1 MERLGNW
8 ITANP
13 LTIIAVALILT
24 VVAFHFAQ
32 SVTMQGMNTESMVGK
47 ESPLYQIYD
56 HLYKENFGTESIAVM
71 IEGDDVANA
80 KNLNAMLRFSDFVKD
95 VPRVI
100 SVTSIADIVADA
112 EYRDKGLRRIPSQ
125 ERINEILAN
134 GGPQVQALMPDR
146 GHTMMS
152 IADPVYVTDDQ
163 RSEILRET
171 KEAATLAEFPAG
183 YSITVTGSSALMK
196 SITDAMNKSQ
206 GQIMILAGV
215 LMVFALLL
223 LFRHVKWPL
232 LPIPVVFLGIIWT
245 FGAMGLLHIPLT
257 MVSFSAFP
265 LLIGIGIDY
274 AIQFHNRIDEE
285 FSKGVPPIQAA
296 INTVNHVA
304 IPVMVALIIT
314 IAGFI
319 ALLSSSVPMIRDFG
333 FLCIIG
339 LIMCYLSA
347 LFVGVTVLYLGEK
360 RSGSR
365 KFKADARAEALAG
378 EEGLSGSPSSCCPSS
393 GSLSSGSLS
402 GSGSSN
408 GGSAIGSYVE
418 KTADFCIHKWRAVLA
433 VALLLALMGN
443 YLDSLVPVETDTKN
457 YIPQD
462 LPPLVDFKHM
472 SDIYGGTDSIQF
484 IVQADDVT
492 DPANLKWMDDFG
504 NYLLKSRN
512 QVYGTTSLV
521 TFIKQANGGTIPN
534 DKTDVQGI
542 IASLPASVTSKYLS
556 GHNAAM
562 IDVNLGQTASNMGL
576 ESFDRLTKEF
586 DKDLSWVTP
595 PPGVSVKMTG
605 ESMVRTVTIA
615 ALTTGRVEMS
625 LLGLVLIFILLLI
638 IYRDLIKALLP
649 VLPMLVVIGW
659 MGGVMYL
666 GGLKYTPLTATLG
679 ALVLGIGSEY
689 AILMMERFYEELKN
703 VGDPFEALK
712 ITANRIGS
720 ALVASGMTVVFGF
733 GALMTSPFNITSNF
747 GLVTVMAVV
756 FALVTTFTVFVVL
769 MLRMEVRREVLD
781 NAGEELKKA
790 LRILRKGN
798 AV

>member
-1 MERLGNW
+1 MERLGAW

-56 HLYKENFGTESIAVM
+56 HLYKENFGTESIVVM
-71 IEGDDVANA
+71 IEGDDVASS
-80 KNLNAMLRFSDFVKD
+80 KVQMAMLRFSDFVKD
-95 VPRVI
+95 VPRVL
-100 SVTSIADIVADA
+100 SVTSIADIVADT
-112 EYRDKGLRRIPSQ
+112 EYRDNGLRRIPSQ
-125 ERINEILAN
+125 ERIDEILAN
-134 GGPQVQALMPDR
+134 GGPQVQGLMPDR

-152 IADPVYVTDDQ
+152 IADPVYITDDQ
-163 RSEILRET
+163 RSEILKET
-171 KEAATLAEFPAG
+171 NEAVSLADFPPG

-196 SITDAMNKSQ
+196 SITDAMNESQ
-206 GQIMILAGV
+206 GQIMLLAGV

-232 LPIPVVFLGIIWT
+232 LPIPVVLLGIVWT
-245 FGAMGLLHIPLT
+245 FGAMGLLQIPLT

-285 FSKGVPPIQAA
+285 FSKGVPPIMAA

-314 IAGFI
+314 IAGFV

-365 KFKADARAEALAG
+365 KKRADARADARSKALAG
-378 EEGLSGSPSSCCPSS
+378 ADGLSGVSSSPS
-393 GSLSSGSLS
+393 GD
-402 GSGSSN
+402 
-408 GGSAIGSYVE
+408 GGSAIGLYVE
-418 KTADFCIHKWRAVLA
+418 KTADFCIHKWQTVLA

-462 LPPLVDFKHM
+462 LPPLVDFRHM

-492 DPANLKWMDDFG
+492 DPANLKWMDDFS

-534 DKTDVQGI
+534 DKTDVRGI
-542 IASLPASVTSKYLS
+542 IDSLPASVTSKYLS

-562 IDVNLGQTASNMGL
+562 IDVNLGQTATNLGL

-586 DKDLSWVTP
+586 DKDLTWVTP

-605 ESMVRTVTIA
+605 DSMVRTVTIG

-733 GALMTSPFNITSNF
+733 GALITSPFNITSNF

-781 NAGEELKKA
+781 NARDELKRA
-790 LRILRKGN
+790 LRLLRKSDGL
-798 AV
+798 A

>member
-1 MERLGNW
+1 MERLGAW

-24 VVAFHFAQ
+24 VAAFHFAQ

-56 HLYKENFGTESIAVM
+56 HLYKENFGTESIVVM
-71 IEGDDVANA
+71 IEGDDVASS
-80 KNLNAMLRFSDFVKD
+80 KVQMAMLRFSDFVKD
-95 VPRVI
+95 VPRVL
-100 SVTSIADIVADA
+100 SVISIADIVADT
-112 EYRDKGLRRIPSQ
+112 EYRDNGLRRIPSQ
-125 ERINEILAN
+125 ERIDEILAN

-152 IADPVYVTDDQ
+152 IADPVYITDDQ
-163 RSEILRET
+163 RSEILKET
-171 KEAATLAEFPAG
+171 NEAVSLADFPPG

-206 GQIMILAGV
+206 GQIMLLAGV

-232 LPIPVVFLGIIWT
+232 LPIPVVMLGIVWT
-245 FGAMGLLHIPLT
+245 FGAMGLLQIPLT

-285 FSKGVPPIQAA
+285 FSKGVPPIKAA

-314 IAGFI
+314 IAGFV

-365 KFKADARAEALAG
+365 KKRADARAEALAG
-378 EEGLSGSPSSCCPSS
+378 TDGLSGVSSSPS
-393 GSLSSGSLS
+393 GD
-402 GSGSSN
+402 
-408 GGSAIGSYVE
+408 GGSAIGLYVE
-418 KTADFCIHKWRAVLA
+418 KTADFCIHKWQTVLA

-462 LPPLVDFKHM
+462 LPPLVDFRHM
-472 SDIYGGTDSIQF
+472 SNIYGGTDSIQF

-492 DPANLKWMDDFG
+492 DPANLKWMDKFS

-534 DKTDVQGI
+534 DKTDVRGI
-542 IASLPASVTSKYLS
+542 IDSLPASVKSKYLS

-562 IDVNLGQTASNMGL
+562 IDVNLGQTASNLGL

-586 DKDLSWVTP
+586 DKDLIWVTP

-605 ESMVRTVTIA
+605 ESMVRTVTIG

-733 GALMTSPFNITSNF
+733 GALITSPFNITSNF

-781 NAGEELKKA
+781 NARDELKRA
-790 LRILRKGN
+790 LHLLRKSDGL
-798 AV
+798 A

>member
-1 MERLGNW
+1 MERLGAW

-56 HLYKENFGTESIAVM
+56 HLYKENFGTESIVVM
-71 IEGDDVANA
+71 IEGDNVASS
-80 KNLNAMLRFSDFVKD
+80 KVQTAMLRFSDFVKD
-95 VPRVI
+95 VPRVL
-100 SVTSIADIVADA
+100 SVTSIADIVADT
-112 EYRDKGLRRIPSQ
+112 EYRDNGLRRIPSQ
-125 ERINEILAN
+125 ERIDEILAN

-152 IADPVYVTDDQ
+152 IADPVYITDDQ
-163 RSEILRET
+163 RSEILKET
-171 KEAATLAEFPAG
+171 NEAVSLADFPPG

-206 GQIMILAGV
+206 GQIMLLAGV

-232 LPIPVVFLGIIWT
+232 LPIPVVMLGIVWT
-245 FGAMGLLHIPLT
+245 FGAMGLLQIPLT

-285 FSKGVPPIQAA
+285 FSKGVPPIKAA

-314 IAGFI
+314 IAGFV

-365 KFKADARAEALAG
+365 KKRADARADARAEALAG
-378 EEGLSGSPSSCCPSS
+378 ADGLSGSQSSSPS
-393 GSLSSGSLS
+393 GD
-402 GSGSSN
+402 
-408 GGSAIGSYVE
+408 GGSAIGLYVE
-418 KTADFCIHKWRAVLA
+418 KTADFCIHKWQTVLA

-462 LPPLVDFKHM
+462 LPPLVDFRHM
-472 SDIYGGTDSIQF
+472 SNIYGGTDSIQF

-492 DPANLKWMDDFG
+492 DPANLKWMDEFS

-521 TFIKQANGGTIPN
+521 TYIKQANDGTIPT
-534 DKTDVQGI
+534 DKTDVRGI
-542 IASLPASVTSKYLS
+542 IDSLPASVTSKYLS

-562 IDVNLGQTASNMGL
+562 IDVNLGQTASNLGL

-586 DKDLSWVTP
+586 DKDLTWVTP

-605 ESMVRTVTIA
+605 DSMVRTVTIG

-733 GALMTSPFNITSNF
+733 GALITSPFNITSNF

-781 NAGEELKKA
+781 NARDELKRA
-790 LRILRKGN
+790 LHLLRKSDGL
-798 AV
+798 A

>member
-1 MERLGNW
+1 
-8 ITANP
+8 
-13 LTIIAVALILT
+13 
-24 VVAFHFAQ
+24 
-32 SVTMQGMNTESMVGK
+32 
-47 ESPLYQIYD
+47 
-56 HLYKENFGTESIAVM
+56 
-71 IEGDDVANA
+71 
-80 KNLNAMLRFSDFVKD
+80 
-95 VPRVI
+95 
-100 SVTSIADIVADA
+100 
-112 EYRDKGLRRIPSQ
+112 
-125 ERINEILAN
+125 
-134 GGPQVQALMPDR
+134 
-146 GHTMMS
+146 
-152 IADPVYVTDDQ
+152 
-163 RSEILRET
+163 
-171 KEAATLAEFPAG
+171 
-183 YSITVTGSSALMK
+183 MK

-206 GQIMILAGV
+206 GQIMLLAGV

-232 LPIPVVFLGIIWT
+232 LPIPVVMLGIIWT
-245 FGAMGLLHIPLT
+245 FGAMGLLQIPLT

-285 FSKGVPPIQAA
+285 FSKGVPPTQAA

-314 IAGFI
+314 VAGFI

-365 KFKADARAEALAG
+365 KKRADSRANSG
-378 EEGLSGSPSSCCPSS
+378 IEGLSGAEKLSGDLHSS
-393 GSLSSGSLS
+393 G
-402 GSGSSN
+402 N

-418 KTADFCIHKWRAVLA
+418 KTADFCIHKWQTVLA

-472 SDIYGGTDSIQF
+472 SNIYGGTDSIQF
-484 IVQADDVT
+484 IVQADDIT
-492 DPANLKWMDDFG
+492 DPSSLRWMDDFG
-504 NYLLKSRN
+504 DYLLKSRN

-521 TFIKQANGGTIPN
+521 TFIKQANGGTIPD
-534 DKTDVQGI
+534 DKTDVRRI
-542 IASLPASVTSKYLS
+542 IDSLPQSVKSKYLS

-586 DKDLSWVTP
+586 DKDLIWVTP
-595 PPGVSVKMTG
+595 PPGLSVKMTG
-605 ESMVRTVTIA
+605 ESMVRTVTIS

-733 GALMTSPFNITSNF
+733 GALITSPFNITSNF

-781 NAGEELKKA
+781 NAGDELKRA
-790 LRILRKGN
+790 LRLLRKGDGG
-798 AV
+798 VPQ

>member
-1 MERLGNW
+1 MERLGAW

-56 HLYKENFGTESIAVM
+56 HLYKENFGTESIVVM
-71 IEGDDVANA
+71 IEGDDVASS
-80 KNLNAMLRFSDFVKD
+80 KVQMAMLRFSDFVKD
-95 VPRVI
+95 VPRVL
-100 SVTSIADIVADA
+100 SVTSIADIVADT
-112 EYRDKGLRRIPSQ
+112 EYRDNGLRRIPSQ
-125 ERINEILAN
+125 ERIDEILAN

-152 IADPVYVTDDQ
+152 IADPVYITDDQ
-163 RSEILRET
+163 RSEILKET
-171 KEAATLAEFPAG
+171 NEAVSLADFPPG

-206 GQIMILAGV
+206 GQIMLLAGV

-232 LPIPVVFLGIIWT
+232 LPIPVVMLGIVWT
-245 FGAMGLLHIPLT
+245 FGAMGLLQIPLT

-285 FSKGVPPIQAA
+285 FSKGVPPIMAA

-314 IAGFI
+314 IAGFV

-365 KFKADARAEALAG
+365 KKRADARADARAEALAG
-378 EEGLSGSPSSCCPSS
+378 ADGLSGVSSSPS
-393 GSLSSGSLS
+393 GD
-402 GSGSSN
+402 
-408 GGSAIGSYVE
+408 GGSAIGLYVE
-418 KTADFCIHKWRAVLA
+418 KTADFCIHKWQTVLA

-462 LPPLVDFKHM
+462 LPPLVDFRHM
-472 SDIYGGTDSIQF
+472 SNIYGGTDSIQF

-492 DPANLKWMDDFG
+492 DPANLKWMDEFS

-534 DKTDVQGI
+534 DKTDVRGI
-542 IASLPASVTSKYLS
+542 IDSLPASVTSKYLS

-562 IDVNLGQTASNMGL
+562 IDVNLGQTASNLGL

-586 DKDLSWVTP
+586 DKDLTWVTP

-605 ESMVRTVTIA
+605 DSMVRTVTIG

-733 GALMTSPFNITSNF
+733 GALITSPFNITSNF

-781 NAGEELKKA
+781 NARDELKRA
-790 LRILRKGN
+790 LHLLRKSDGL
-798 AV
+798 A

>member
-1 MERLGNW
+1 MERLGTW
-8 ITANP
+8 ITLNP

-56 HLYKENFGTESIAVM
+56 HLYKENFGTESIVVM
-71 IEGDDVANA
+71 VEGDDVASL
-80 KNLNAMLRFSDFVKD
+80 KVQMAMLRFSDFVKD
-95 VPRVI
+95 VPRVL
-100 SVTSIADIVADA
+100 SVASIADIVADT
-112 EYRDKGLRRIPSQ
+112 EYRENGLRRMPSQ
-125 ERINEILAN
+125 ERIDEILAN

-152 IADPVYVTDDQ
+152 IADPVYITDDQ
-163 RSEILRET
+163 RSEILKET
-171 KEAATLAEFPAG
+171 KEAVALADFPPG
-183 YSITVTGSSALMK
+183 YSVTVTGSSALMK
-196 SITDAMNKSQ
+196 SITDAMNQSQ
-206 GQIMILAGV
+206 GQIMLLAGV

-245 FGAMGLLHIPLT
+245 FGAMGLLQIPLT

-285 FSKGVPPIQAA
+285 FSKGVPPINAA

-304 IPVMVALIIT
+304 IPVLVALIIT
-314 IAGFI
+314 VAGFV

-347 LFVGVTVLYLGEK
+347 LFVGVTTLYLGEK

-365 KFKADARAEALAG
+365 KKRADARAEARADARTEALAG
-378 EEGLSGSPSSCCPSS
+378 ADGLSGSSSVD
-393 GSLSSGSLS
+393 
-402 GSGSSN
+402 
-408 GGSAIGSYVE
+408 GGSAIGLYVE
-418 KTADFCIHKWRAVLA
+418 KTADFCIHKWKTVLA

-462 LPPLVDFKHM
+462 LPPLVDFRHM
-472 SDIYGGTDSIQF
+472 SNIYGGTDSIQF

-492 DPANLKWMDDFG
+492 DPANLKWMDEFS

-534 DKTDVQGI
+534 DKTDVRGI
-542 IASLPASVTSKYLS
+542 IDSLPASVKGKYLS

-562 IDVNLGQTASNMGL
+562 IDVNLGQTASNLGL

-586 DKDLSWVTP
+586 DKDLIWVTP

-605 ESMVRTVTIA
+605 DSMVRTVTIS

-733 GALMTSPFNITSNF
+733 GALITSPFNITSNF

-781 NAGEELKKA
+781 NAGDELKRA
-790 LRILRKGN
+790 LRLLRKSEG
-798 AV
+798 VTVTR

>member
-1 MERLGNW
+1 MERLGAW

-56 HLYKENFGTESIAVM
+56 HLYKENFGTESIVVM
-71 IEGDDVANA
+71 IEGDDVASS
-80 KNLNAMLRFSDFVKD
+80 KVQMAMLRFSDFVKD
-95 VPRVI
+95 VPRVL
-100 SVTSIADIVADA
+100 SVTSIADIVADT
-112 EYRDKGLRRIPSQ
+112 EYRDNGLRRIPSQ
-125 ERINEILAN
+125 ERIDEILAN
-134 GGPQVQALMPDR
+134 GGPQVQGLMPDR

-152 IADPVYVTDDQ
+152 IADPVYITDDQ
-163 RSEILRET
+163 RSEILKET
-171 KEAATLAEFPAG
+171 NEAVSLADFPPG

-206 GQIMILAGV
+206 GQIMLLAGV

-232 LPIPVVFLGIIWT
+232 LPIPVVMLGIVWT
-245 FGAMGLLHIPLT
+245 FGAMGLLQIPLT

-285 FSKGVPPIQAA
+285 FSKGVPPIKAA

-314 IAGFI
+314 IAGFV

-365 KFKADARAEALAG
+365 KKRADARADARAEALAG
-378 EEGLSGSPSSCCPSS
+378 ADGLSGVSSSPS
-393 GSLSSGSLS
+393 GD
-402 GSGSSN
+402 
-408 GGSAIGSYVE
+408 GGSAIGLYVE
-418 KTADFCIHKWRAVLA
+418 KTADFCIHKWQTVLA

-462 LPPLVDFKHM
+462 LPPLVDFRHM
-472 SDIYGGTDSIQF
+472 SNIYGGTDSIQF

-492 DPANLKWMDDFG
+492 DPANLKWMDEFS

-534 DKTDVQGI
+534 DKTDVRGI
-542 IASLPASVTSKYLS
+542 IDSLPASVTSKYLS

-562 IDVNLGQTASNMGL
+562 IDVNLGQTASNLGL

-586 DKDLSWVTP
+586 DKDLTWVTP

-605 ESMVRTVTIA
+605 DSMVRTVTIG

-733 GALMTSPFNITSNF
+733 GALITSPFNITSNF

-781 NAGEELKKA
+781 NARDELKRA
-790 LRILRKGN
+790 LRLLRKSDGL
-798 AV
+798 A

>member
-1 MERLGNW
+1 MERLGAW

-56 HLYKENFGTESIAVM
+56 HLYKENFGTESIVVM
-71 IEGDDVANA
+71 IEGDDVASS
-80 KNLNAMLRFSDFVKD
+80 KVQMAMLRFSDFVKD
-95 VPRVI
+95 VPRVL
-100 SVTSIADIVADA
+100 SVTSIADIVADT
-112 EYRDKGLRRIPSQ
+112 EYRDNGLRRIPSQ
-125 ERINEILAN
+125 ERIDEILAN
-134 GGPQVQALMPDR
+134 GGPQVQGLMPDR

-152 IADPVYVTDDQ
+152 IADPVYITDDQ
-163 RSEILRET
+163 RSEILKET
-171 KEAATLAEFPAG
+171 NEAVSLADFPPG

-196 SITDAMNKSQ
+196 SITDAMNESQ
-206 GQIMILAGV
+206 GQIMLLAGV

-223 LFRHVKWPL
+223 LFRHVMWPL
-232 LPIPVVFLGIIWT
+232 LPIPVVLLGIVWT
-245 FGAMGLLHIPLT
+245 FGAMGLLQIPLT

-285 FSKGVPPIQAA
+285 FSKGVPPIMAA

-314 IAGFI
+314 IAGFV

-365 KFKADARAEALAG
+365 KKRADARADARSKALAG
-378 EEGLSGSPSSCCPSS
+378 ADGLSGVSSSPS
-393 GSLSSGSLS
+393 GD
-402 GSGSSN
+402 
-408 GGSAIGSYVE
+408 GGSAIGLYVE
-418 KTADFCIHKWRAVLA
+418 KTADFCIHKWQTVLA

-462 LPPLVDFKHM
+462 LPPLVDFRHM

-492 DPANLKWMDDFG
+492 DPANLKWMDDFS

-534 DKTDVQGI
+534 DKTDVRGI
-542 IASLPASVTSKYLS
+542 IDSLPASVTSKYLS

-562 IDVNLGQTASNMGL
+562 IDVNLGQTATNLGL

-586 DKDLSWVTP
+586 DKDLTWVTP

-605 ESMVRTVTIA
+605 DSMVRTVTIG

-638 IYRDLIKALLP
+638 IYRALIKALLP

-733 GALMTSPFNITSNF
+733 GALITSPFNITSNF

-781 NAGEELKKA
+781 NARDELKRA
-790 LRILRKGN
+790 LHLLRKSDGL
-798 AV
+798 A

>member
-1 MERLGNW
+1 MERLGAW

-13 LTIIAVALILT
+13 LTIIAIALILT
-24 VVAFHFAQ
+24 LVAFHFAQ

-56 HLYKENFGTESIAVM
+56 HLYKENFGTESIVVM
-71 IEGDDVANA
+71 IEGDNVASPA
-80 KNLNAMLRFSDFVKD
+80 VQKAMLRFSDFVKD
-95 VPRVI
+95 VPRVL
-100 SVTSIADIVADA
+100 SVTSIADIVADT
-112 EYRDKGLRRIPSQ
+112 EYRDSGLRRIPSQ
-125 ERINEILAN
+125 ERTDEILAS
-134 GGPQVQALMPDR
+134 GGPQMQALMPDR

-152 IADPVYVTDDQ
+152 IADPVYITDDQ

-171 KEAATLAEFPAG
+171 KEAVTLADFPAG

-206 GQIMILAGV
+206 GQIMLLAGV

-232 LPIPVVFLGIIWT
+232 LPIPVVSLGIIWT
-245 FGAMGLLHIPLT
+245 FGAMGLLQIPLT

-285 FSKGVPPIQAA
+285 FSKGVPPIKAA

-304 IPVMVALIIT
+304 IPVMVALVIT
-314 IAGFI
+314 VAGFI

-365 KFKADARAEALAG
+365 KLRAEAGADAGVEALAG
-378 EEGLSGSPSSCCPSS
+378 AEGLPGVPIS
-393 GSLSSGSLS
+393 SLSD
-402 GSGSSN
+402 N

-418 KTADFCIHKWRAVLA
+418 KTADFCIHKWRTVLA

-472 SDIYGGTDSIQF
+472 STIYGGTDSIQF
-484 IVQADDVT
+484 IVQADDIT
-492 DPANLKWMDDFG
+492 DPVNLKWMDNFG
-504 NYLLKSRN
+504 SYLLKSRN

-534 DKTDVQGI
+534 DKTDVRMI
-542 IASLPASVTSKYLS
+542 IDSLPASVKSKYLS

-586 DKDLSWVTP
+586 DKDLTWVTP

-605 ESMVRTVTIA
+605 ESMVRTVTIS

-712 ITANRIGS
+712 VTANRIGS

-733 GALMTSPFNITSNF
+733 AALITSPFNITSNF

-781 NAGEELKKA
+781 NARDEIKRG
-790 LRILRKGN
+790 LRLLRKGN
-798 AV
+798 GGVPQ

>member
-1 MERLGNW
+1 MERLGAW

-56 HLYKENFGTESIAVM
+56 HLYKENFGTESIVVM
-71 IEGDDVANA
+71 IEGDDVASS
-80 KNLNAMLRFSDFVKD
+80 KVQMAMLRFSDFVKD
-95 VPRVI
+95 VPRVL
-100 SVTSIADIVADA
+100 SVTSIADIVADT
-112 EYRDKGLRRIPSQ
+112 EYRDNGLRRIPSQ
-125 ERINEILAN
+125 ERIDEVLAN

-152 IADPVYVTDDQ
+152 IADPVYITDDQ
-163 RSEILRET
+163 RSEILKET
-171 KEAATLAEFPAG
+171 NEAVSLADFPPG

-206 GQIMILAGV
+206 GQIMLLAGV

-232 LPIPVVFLGIIWT
+232 LPIPVVLLGIVWT
-245 FGAMGLLHIPLT
+245 FGAMGLLQIPLT

-285 FSKGVPPIQAA
+285 FSKGVPPIMAA

-314 IAGFI
+314 IAGFV

-365 KFKADARAEALAG
+365 KKRADARADARAEALAG
-378 EEGLSGSPSSCCPSS
+378 ADGLSGVSSSPS
-393 GSLSSGSLS
+393 GD
-402 GSGSSN
+402 
-408 GGSAIGSYVE
+408 GGSAIGLYVE
-418 KTADFCIHKWRAVLA
+418 KTADFCIHKWQTVLA

-462 LPPLVDFKHM
+462 LPPLVDFRHM

-492 DPANLKWMDDFG
+492 DPANLKWMDEFS

-521 TFIKQANGGTIPN
+521 TYIKQANGGTIPT
-534 DKTDVQGI
+534 DKTDVRGI
-542 IASLPASVTSKYLS
+542 IDSLPASVTSKYLS

-562 IDVNLGQTASNMGL
+562 IDVNLGQTASNLGL

-586 DKDLSWVTP
+586 DKDLTWVTP

-605 ESMVRTVTIA
+605 DSMVRTVTIG

-733 GALMTSPFNITSNF
+733 GALITSPFNITSNF

-781 NAGEELKKA
+781 NARDELKRA
-790 LRILRKGN
+790 LHLLRKSDGL
-798 AV
+798 A

>member
-1 MERLGNW
+1 MERLGAW

-56 HLYKENFGTESIAVM
+56 HLYKENFGTESIVVM
-71 IEGDDVANA
+71 IEGDDVASS
-80 KNLNAMLRFSDFVKD
+80 KVQMAMLRFSDFVKD
-95 VPRVI
+95 VPRVL
-100 SVTSIADIVADA
+100 SVTSIADIVADT
-112 EYRDKGLRRIPSQ
+112 EYRDNGLRRIPSQ
-125 ERINEILAN
+125 ERIDEILAN

-152 IADPVYVTDDQ
+152 IADPVYITDDQ
-163 RSEILRET
+163 RSEILKET
-171 KEAATLAEFPAG
+171 NEAVSLADFPPG

-206 GQIMILAGV
+206 GQIMLLAGV

-232 LPIPVVFLGIIWT
+232 LPIPVVMLGIVWT
-245 FGAMGLLHIPLT
+245 FGAMGLLQIPLT

-285 FSKGVPPIQAA
+285 FSKGVPPIKAA

-314 IAGFI
+314 IAGFV

-365 KFKADARAEALAG
+365 KKRADARADARSKALAG
-378 EEGLSGSPSSCCPSS
+378 ADGLSGVSSSPS
-393 GSLSSGSLS
+393 GD
-402 GSGSSN
+402 
-408 GGSAIGSYVE
+408 GGSAIGLYVE
-418 KTADFCIHKWRAVLA
+418 KTADFCIHKWQTVLA

-462 LPPLVDFKHM
+462 LPPLVDFRHM
-472 SDIYGGTDSIQF
+472 SNIYGGTDSIQF

-492 DPANLKWMDDFG
+492 DPANLKWMDEFS

-534 DKTDVQGI
+534 DKTDVRGI
-542 IASLPASVTSKYLS
+542 IDSLPASVTSKYLS

-562 IDVNLGQTASNMGL
+562 IDVNLGQTASNLGL

-586 DKDLSWVTP
+586 DKDLTWVTP

-605 ESMVRTVTIA
+605 DSMVRTVTIG

-733 GALMTSPFNITSNF
+733 GALITSPFNITSNF

-781 NAGEELKKA
+781 NARDELKRA
-790 LRILRKGN
+790 LHLLRKSDGL
-798 AV
+798 A

>member
-1 MERLGNW
+1 
-8 ITANP
+8 
-13 LTIIAVALILT
+13 
-24 VVAFHFAQ
+24 
-32 SVTMQGMNTESMVGK
+32 
-47 ESPLYQIYD
+47 
-56 HLYKENFGTESIAVM
+56 
-71 IEGDDVANA
+71 
-80 KNLNAMLRFSDFVKD
+80 
-95 VPRVI
+95 
-100 SVTSIADIVADA
+100 
-112 EYRDKGLRRIPSQ
+112 
-125 ERINEILAN
+125 
-134 GGPQVQALMPDR
+134 
-146 GHTMMS
+146 
-152 IADPVYVTDDQ
+152 
-163 RSEILRET
+163 
-171 KEAATLAEFPAG
+171 
-183 YSITVTGSSALMK
+183 MK

-206 GQIMILAGV
+206 GQIMLLAGV

-232 LPIPVVFLGIIWT
+232 LPIPVVMLGIVWT
-245 FGAMGLLHIPLT
+245 FGAMGLLQIPLT

-285 FSKGVPPIQAA
+285 FSKGVPPINAA

-314 IAGFI
+314 IAGFV

-347 LFVGVTVLYLGEK
+347 LFVGVTILYLGEK

-365 KFKADARAEALAG
+365 KKRADARADIREDARTEALAG
-378 EEGLSGSPSSCCPSS
+378 ADGLSGMSS
-393 GSLSSGSLS
+393 GPSGD
-402 GSGSSN
+402 
-408 GGSAIGSYVE
+408 GGSAIGLYVE
-418 KTADFCIHKWRAVLA
+418 KTADFCIHKWQTVLA

-462 LPPLVDFKHM
+462 LPPLVDFRHM
-472 SDIYGGTDSIQF
+472 SNIYGGTDSIQF
-484 IVQADDVT
+484 IVQADDIT
-492 DPANLKWMDDFG
+492 DPENLKWMDEFS

-534 DKTDVQGI
+534 DKTDVRRI
-542 IASLPASVTSKYLS
+542 IDSLPASLKSKYLS

-562 IDVNLGQTASNMGL
+562 IDVNLGQTASNLGL

-586 DKDLSWVTP
+586 DKDLTWVTP

-605 ESMVRTVTIA
+605 DSMVRTVTIG

-733 GALMTSPFNITSNF
+733 GALITSPFNITSNF

-781 NAGEELKKA
+781 NARDELKRA
-790 LRILRKGN
+790 LHLLRKGDG
-798 AV
+798 VTP

>member
-1 MERLGNW
+1 MERLGAW

-56 HLYKENFGTESIAVM
+56 HLYKENFGTESIVVM
-71 IEGDDVANA
+71 IEGDDVASS
-80 KNLNAMLRFSDFVKD
+80 KVQMAMLRFSDFVKD
-95 VPRVI
+95 VPRVL
-100 SVTSIADIVADA
+100 SVTSIADIVADT
-112 EYRDKGLRRIPSQ
+112 EYRDNGLRRIPSQ
-125 ERINEILAN
+125 ERIDEILAN
-134 GGPQVQALMPDR
+134 GGPQVQGLMPDR

-152 IADPVYVTDDQ
+152 IADPVYITDDQ
-163 RSEILRET
+163 RSEILKET
-171 KEAATLAEFPAG
+171 NEAVSLADFPPG

-196 SITDAMNKSQ
+196 SITDAMNESQ
-206 GQIMILAGV
+206 GQIMLLAGV

-232 LPIPVVFLGIIWT
+232 LPIPVVLLGIVWT
-245 FGAMGLLHIPLT
+245 FGAMGLLQIPLT

-285 FSKGVPPIQAA
+285 FSKGVPPIMAA

-314 IAGFI
+314 IAGFV

-365 KFKADARAEALAG
+365 KKRADARADARSKALAG
-378 EEGLSGSPSSCCPSS
+378 ADGLSGVSSSPS
-393 GSLSSGSLS
+393 GD
-402 GSGSSN
+402 
-408 GGSAIGSYVE
+408 GGSAIGLYVE
-418 KTADFCIHKWRAVLA
+418 KTADFCIHKWQTVLA

-462 LPPLVDFKHM
+462 LPPLVDFRHM
-472 SDIYGGTDSIQF
+472 SNIYGGTDSIQF

-492 DPANLKWMDDFG
+492 DPANLKWMDDFS

-534 DKTDVQGI
+534 DKTDVRGI
-542 IASLPASVTSKYLS
+542 IDSLPASVTSKYLS

-562 IDVNLGQTASNMGL
+562 IDVNLGQTATNLGL

-586 DKDLSWVTP
+586 DKDLTWVTP

-605 ESMVRTVTIA
+605 DSMVRTVTIG

-733 GALMTSPFNITSNF
+733 GALITSPFNITSNF

-781 NAGEELKKA
+781 NARDELKRA
-790 LRILRKGN
+790 LRLLRKSDGL
-798 AV
+798 A

>member
-1 MERLGNW
+1 MERLGAW

-56 HLYKENFGTESIAVM
+56 HLYKENFGTESIVVM
-71 IEGDDVANA
+71 IEGDDVASS
-80 KNLNAMLRFSDFVKD
+80 KVQMAMLRFSDFVKD
-95 VPRVI
+95 VPRVL
-100 SVTSIADIVADA
+100 SVTSIADIVADT
-112 EYRDKGLRRIPSQ
+112 EYRDNGLRRIPSQ
-125 ERINEILAN
+125 ERIDEILAN
-134 GGPQVQALMPDR
+134 GGPQVQGLMPDR

-152 IADPVYVTDDQ
+152 IADPVYITDDQ
-163 RSEILRET
+163 RSEILKET
-171 KEAATLAEFPAG
+171 NEAVSLADFPPG

-196 SITDAMNKSQ
+196 SITDAMNESQ
-206 GQIMILAGV
+206 GQIMLLAGV

-232 LPIPVVFLGIIWT
+232 LPIPVVLLGIVWT
-245 FGAMGLLHIPLT
+245 FGAMGLLQIPLT

-285 FSKGVPPIQAA
+285 FSKGVPPIMAA

-314 IAGFI
+314 IAGFV

-365 KFKADARAEALAG
+365 KKRADARADARSKALAG
-378 EEGLSGSPSSCCPSS
+378 ADGLSGVSSSPS
-393 GSLSSGSLS
+393 GD
-402 GSGSSN
+402 
-408 GGSAIGSYVE
+408 GGSAIGLYVE
-418 KTADFCIHKWRAVLA
+418 KTADFCIHKWQTVLA

-462 LPPLVDFKHM
+462 LPPLVDFRHM
-472 SDIYGGTDSIQF
+472 SNIYGGTDSIQF

-492 DPANLKWMDDFG
+492 DPANLKWMDEFS

-534 DKTDVQGI
+534 DKTDVRGI
-542 IASLPASVTSKYLS
+542 IDSLPASLKSKYLS

-562 IDVNLGQTASNMGL
+562 IDVNLGQTASNLGL

-586 DKDLSWVTP
+586 DKDLTWVTP

-605 ESMVRTVTIA
+605 DSMVRTVTIG

-733 GALMTSPFNITSNF
+733 GALITSPFNITSNF

-781 NAGEELKKA
+781 NARDELKRA
-790 LRILRKGN
+790 LHLLRKSDGL
-798 AV
+798 A